1 MAVRPTFWGVFL
13 VLVIGIVGVFWTRTQ
28 GLSEDQVR
36 IFYQLIY
43 LCILLMVISG
53 LWTLFS
59 VRGITLK
66 RSARGL
72 RQQLGQIFEE
82 RFEVV
87 NTYRISRPYI
97 EVQDESSM
105 PRKGGSRVISWIAPH
120 EQRNY
125 TAYTYLSKRGEFS
138 LGPTVLY
145 SGDPFGLFSY
155 TRRLSPEKSLLV
167 LPYIVDLQY
176 FPFPPGL
183 LPGGRALR
191 RKTSEATPHAAGV
204 REYVPGDPRNRI
216 HWPSTA
222 RRNRMMVKEFD
233 QDPQADVWIF
243 LDSQKRVQAEQNK
256 LLDIPEID
264 QLWLIKHNLE
274 VTLPPDTYEYS
285 VSIAASISKYFI
297 QKGQGVGLASAGQ
310 SVTVLSAERGERQL
324 GKILED
330 LAFLKGEGKLP
341 LLGLIEA
348 QAPHLPRGSIVVL
361 ITCSIEDT
369 VEVAIDE
376 LVMRNLRPVVVLIDP
391 SGFGGDTS
399 SEQLALNLENK
410 QIPFAVIS
418 KGDNLKFILE
428 HGFRGAHIS
437 L

>member
-1 MAVRPTFWGVFL
+1 MTVRPTFWGVFL

-28 GLSEDQVR
+28 GLSDDQVR

-43 LCILLMVISG
+43 LCILLIVISG

-82 RFEVV
+82 RFEII

-97 EVQDESSM
+97 EVRDESSI

-125 TAYTYLSKRGEFS
+125 NAYTYLSKRGEFS

-155 TRRLSPEKSLLV
+155 TRRLSAEKSLLV

-256 LLDIPEID
+256 LLDILEID

-324 GKILED
+324 GKILEN

-348 QAPHLPRGSIVVL
+348 QSPHLPRGSIVVL

-391 SGFGGDTS
+391 IGFGGDKS

-410 QIPFAVIS
+410 QKPFAVIS

-428 HGFRGAHIS
+428 HGFHGAHIS

>member
-1 MAVRPTFWGVFL
+1 MRIKPTFWGVLL

-28 GLSEDQVR
+28 GLSEGQVR
-36 IFYQLIY
+36 IYYQLIY
-43 LCILLMVISG
+43 LCLLLMILSAI
-53 LWTLFS
+53 WTIFS
-59 VRGITLK
+59 VRGIALK
-66 RSARGL
+66 RTARGL
-72 RQQLGQIFEE
+72 HQQLGQIFEE

-87 NTYRISRPYI
+87 NTYRIARPSVEI
-97 EVQDESSM
+97 RDESSI

-125 TAYTYLSKRGEFS
+125 NAYTYLSQRGEFS

-155 TRRLSPEKSLLV
+155 SMRLPSEKSLLV
-167 LPYIVDLQY
+167 LPYTVDLQY

-183 LPGGRALR
+183 LPGGRALHR
-191 RKTSEATPHAAGV
+191 RTSEATPHAAGV

-243 LDSQKRVQAEQNK
+243 LDSQKRIQVEQNS

-274 VTLPPDTYEYS
+274 VTLPADTYEYS
-285 VSIAASISKYFI
+285 VSIAASVSKYFI
-297 QKGQGVGLASAGQ
+297 QKGQGVGMASAGQ
-310 SVTVLSAERGERQL
+310 SVAVLPAERGDRQL
-324 GKILED
+324 GKLLEN

-341 LLGLIEA
+341 LLGLIQA
-348 QAPHLPRGSIVVL
+348 QAPHLPRGSIVVI
-361 ITCSIEDT
+361 ITCSTEET

-376 LVMRNLRPVVVLIDP
+376 LTLRNLRPVVILIDP
-391 SGFGGDTS
+391 ASFGGDTN
-399 SEQLALNLENK
+399 SEFLSLSLEKK
-410 QIPFAVIS
+410 QIPFALVA
-418 KGDNLKFILE
+418 KGDNLKFVLE
-428 HGFRGAHIS
+428 HGFHGAPIS
-437 L
+437 Y

>member
-1 MAVRPTFWGVFL
+1 MTIRPTFWGVLL

-36 IFYQLIY
+36 IYYQLIY
-43 LCILLMVISG
+43 LCVLLIILSAI
-53 LWTLFS
+53 WTIFS
-59 VRGITLK
+59 VRGIALK

-72 RQQLGQIFEE
+72 HQQLGQIFEE
-82 RFEVV
+82 RFEIV
-87 NTYRISRPYI
+87 NTFRISRPYI
-97 EVQDESSM
+97 EVRDESSI

-125 TAYTYLSKRGEFS
+125 NAYTYLSQRGEFA

-155 TRRLSPEKSLLV
+155 TRRLASEKSLLV
-167 LPYIVDLQY
+167 LPYTVDLQY

-222 RRNRMMVKEFD
+222 RRNRIMVKEFD

-243 LDSQKRVQAEQNK
+243 LDSQKRIQAEQK
-256 LLDIPEID
+256 ILVDIPEID

-285 VSIAASISKYFI
+285 VSIAASVSKYFI
-297 QKGQGVGLASAGQ
+297 QKGQGVGMASAGQ

-324 GKILED
+324 GKILEN
-330 LAFLKGEGKLP
+330 LAFLRGEGKLP
-341 LLGLIEA
+341 LLGLIQA

-361 ITCSIEDT
+361 ITCSTEDT

-376 LVMRNLRPVVVLIDP
+376 LALRSLRPVLILIDP
-391 SGFGGDTS
+391 SSFGGDLST
-399 SEQLALNLENK
+399 ELLALRLEKK
-410 QIPFAVIS
+410 QIPFVLVS
-418 KGDNLKFILE
+418 KGDNLKFVLE
-428 HGFRGAHIS
+428 HGFHGAPIS
-437 L
+437 F